1 MTYTSLYVKNT
12 TDRIITFAEKIYE
25 GQVEIQGQKLTLSF
39 PKDVQDKVRADIVS
53 KMYSINKDTDRG
65 DNMVDVEFPCK
76 NLGIHKTELKKQLDR
91 SYTGYDYSAFFVYYF
106 TFSINDTVIPV
117 PALIG
122 WVNNNPVFIFVR
134 DAIKVGNPMD
144 KDDLENYKVINV
156 FEDLLPSVAKYAYS
170 VLDDSDYTIAKILS
184 LIPSSRYTLRDPSS
198 ANMNY
203 SELLLKYGYNK
214 ELLNSISQGY
224 FDNLPIVKY
233 ENGQVSE
240 LLVSDNETI
249 YSVDYDK
256 YLEDSKLLALVFSKS
271 NGYTY
276 NGVIP
281 EQSFDVAGK
290 RMYVDNEEW
299 VKQPDGTFKS
309 EFVVQAE
316 SGTYKIIKGMRF
328 EDCYGEAE
336 MKEMLGRSVNSLVK
350 GFKKLGGS
358 LSKFVKGKAM
368 EKLLTKEIMNYH
380 KEAMTLYTRAS
391 DNISMN
397 EEYLDDIYESQSK
410 NITEI
415 FNKTYNPTNLGINK
429 LESYYE
435 EELDKFN
442 NNKEEAEG
450 KADFRKVRSLHRVI
464 KYTESI
470 LEKIRE
476 EKRKRSQSERYME
489 KGI

>member
-12 TDRIITFAEKIYE
+12 TDRLIKFAEKIYE

-76 NLGIHKTELKKQLDR
+76 NLGIHKVELKKALDR
-91 SYTGYDYSAFFVYYF
+91 SYTGYDYSAFYVYYF
-106 TFSINDTVIPV
+106 TFAINETVIPV

-134 DAIKVGNPMD
+134 DAIKIGNPMD
-144 KDDLENYKVINV
+144 IEDLDNYKVINV
-156 FEDLLPSVAKYAYS
+156 FEDLLPDIAKYAFS
-170 VLDDSDYTIAKILS
+170 ILDDSDYTIAKILS
-184 LIPSSRYTLRDPSS
+184 YIPSSRYTLRDPSS

-203 SELLLKYGYNK
+203 GELLLKYGYNK
-214 ELLNSISQGY
+214 ELLNSISQGF

-240 LLVSDNETI
+240 LLVSDNDTI
-249 YSVDYDK
+249 YSVEYEK
-256 YLEDSKLLALVFSKS
+256 YLENSKLLALVFSKS
-271 NGYTY
+271 NGYNY
-276 NGVIP
+276 NTIIP
-281 EQSFDVAGK
+281 EQSFDIAGK
-290 RMYVDNEEW
+290 RMYIDNEEW

-316 SGTYKIIKGMRF
+316 SGYKTIKGIRF

-380 KEAMTLYTRAS
+380 KEAMTLYTNIS
-391 DNISMN
+391 NNISMN

-410 NITEI
+410 NIDSI
-415 FNKTYNPTNLGINK
+415 FNKIYNPTNLGIDK
-429 LESYYE
+429 LESYYK
-435 EELDKFN
+435 EELNDLN
-442 NNKEEAEG
+442 NKKEEAEA

-470 LEKIRE
+470 LEKIKE
-476 EKRKRSQSERYME
+476 EKRKRSQSRRYME

>member
-12 TDRIITFAEKIYE
+12 TDRLIKFAEKIYE

-76 NLGIHKTELKKQLDR
+76 NLGIHKVELKKALDR
-91 SYTGYDYSAFFVYYF
+91 SYTGYDYSAFYVYYF
-106 TFSINDTVIPV
+106 TFAINETVIPV

-134 DAIKVGNPMD
+134 DAIKIGNPMD
-144 KDDLENYKVINV
+144 IEDLDNYKVINV
-156 FEDLLPSVAKYAYS
+156 FEDLLPDIAKYAFS
-170 VLDDSDYTIAKILS
+170 ILDDSDYTIAKILS
-184 LIPSSRYTLRDPSS
+184 YIPSSRYTLRDPSS

-203 SELLLKYGYNK
+203 GELLLKYGYNK

-249 YSVDYDK
+249 YSVEYEK
-256 YLEDSKLLALVFSKS
+256 YLENSKLLALVFSKS
-271 NGYTY
+271 NEY
-276 NGVIP
+276 NYNTIIP
-281 EQSFDVAGK
+281 EQSFDIAGK
-290 RMYVDNEEW
+290 RMYIDNEEW

-316 SGTYKIIKGMRF
+316 SGYKTIKGIRF

-336 MKEMLGRSVNSLVK
+336 MKEMFGKSVKSLVK
-350 GFKKLGGS
+350 GFKKLGNT
-358 LSKFVKGKAM
+358 LSKFIKGKAM
-368 EKLLTKEIMNYH
+368 EKLLEKEIMNYH
-380 KEAMTLYTRAS
+380 KEAMTLYTNIS
-391 DNISMN
+391 NNISMN

-410 NITEI
+410 NIDSI
-415 FNKTYNPTNLGINK
+415 FNKIYNPTNLGIDK
-429 LESYYE
+429 LESYYK
-435 EELDKFN
+435 EELNDLN
-442 NNKEEAEG
+442 NKKEEAEA